1 MISSLVRRM
10 RSRGKQG
17 QSWALSVRNTLQT
30 AVLWGAV
37 GACSSEDQIQN
48 PSVTIAELDP
58 LLGTWTAAAAAPVS
72 VQDAAVA
79 VFRGQIYV
87 VGGEGTILEDDL
99 GEVCCV
105 SYATV
110 QRYDPPSNQWEQL
123 RDLPE
128 WRERMALAVVGDTM
142 YAAGGM
148 FSTLGHVGGA
158 QSTLWAYL
166 PEADEWV
173 ERPSL
178 PKPRWGASAA
188 SVLGRLYVIGG
199 QDKGG
204 RVAADSIAIY
214 DPATGSWRLTTPV
227 PGGIVEATT
236 HNINGILYVVGGS
249 KLGAFGDGYHRI
261 LAFNPVDETWTT
273 VTDTPGLEES
283 FASAVLNGRIHLVG
297 GRRQGGS
304 AADYHR
310 IYDLVADQW
319 FQARG
324 PRDPRSDHASVVVGG
339 RLYVLTGVQGQQQ
352 DPTADVDVFKLQ

>member
-10 RSRGKQG
+10 RCWSNQYPSQAPVVRTLRAAALC
-17 QSWALSVRNTLQT
+17 WAL
-30 AVLWGAV
+30 
-37 GACSSEDQIQN
+37 GACSDGDQIQN
-48 PSVTIAELDP
+48 PTVTIAELDT
-58 LLGTWTAAAAAPVS
+58 LQGTWTAAAAAPVS

-87 VGGEGTILEDDL
+87 AGGEGVVVEPDL

-123 RDLPE
+123 GDLPE
-128 WRERMALAVVGDTM
+128 WRQQMAIAVVGDTM
-142 YAAGGM
+142 YAAGGF

-178 PKPRWGASAA
+178 PHPRWGASAA
-188 SVLGRLYVIGG
+188 SVLGRLYLIGG
-199 QDKGG
+199 QDAGG

-214 DPATGSWRLTTPV
+214 DPATGSWRLAAPV
-227 PGGIVEATT
+227 PRGIVGATT
-236 HNINGILYVVGGS
+236 HNIDGMLYVVGGS
-249 KLGAFGDGYHRI
+249 EPGVFGDASHRI

-273 VTDTPGLEES
+273 VTDTPGLEDS

-297 GRRQGGS
+297 GRRQGGA

-310 IYDLVADQW
+310 IYDIVADQW

-339 RLYVLTGVQGQQQ
+339 RLYVLAGVQGQQQ
-352 DPTADVDVFKLQ
+352 DPSADVDVFELQ